1 LSLVYEKSR
10 TRRLNLY
17 FRNQDIFSGRVFTFA
32 PLTKNFSELH
42 IATNM
47 YEVELLPSIKP
58 IHSGVLTAITSP
70 TDFDVERA
78 ILDYL
83 NTYRDGLL
91 YVCGNYSLII
101 SRINRLK
108 HQFDVR
114 RAFTAYQLLQI
125 LEEAEHRMVFIEHDT
140 TLSEEGMHEG
150 LMEALFLA
158 MKDVARR
165 GSIVVFYSARV
176 DLFTEYVAKNADR
189 YIQIKETKEGCIIRD
204 SSTYPTVYYYRTV
217 YKPLPSWQ
225 TTLLVF
231 G

>member
-1 LSLVYEKSR
+1 
-10 TRRLNLY
+10 
-17 FRNQDIFSGRVFTFA
+17 
-32 PLTKNFSELH
+32 
-42 IATNM
+42 M

-70 TDFDVERA
+70 TDFDVERI

-101 SRINRLK
+101 SRIGRVK

-114 RAFTAYQLLQI
+114 RAFTTYQLLQI
-125 LEEAEHRMVFIEHDT
+125 LEETEHEMVFIEHDV
-140 TLSEEGMHEG
+140 TLSEEVRGS

-158 MKDVARR
+158 MKDVARK
-165 GSIVVFYSARV
+165 GSIVVFYSTNV
-176 DLFTEYVAKNADR
+176 DAFTEYVAKNADR
-189 YIQIKETKEGCIIRD
+189 YIQIMKTKEGCIIRD
-204 SSTYPTVYYYRTV
+204 SSTYPTVYYHQTV

-225 TTLLVF
+225 TTLLAF